1 MPLREV
7 VTTNSAFIGNFC
19 TPNVEYFWR
28 VRPFNEYSTCD
39 SSFGDAFS
47 FNTNAIASK
56 VETVEGVN
64 YWSVRPNPA
73 NSSDAIFVD
82 VEALQSMDATVN
94 MYGVTG
100 QLISSSKQLFATG
113 NNTIELAT
121 SNLTA
126 GLYMVSIE
134 TKTGVT
140 TKRLVI
146 R

>member
-1 MPLREV
+1 
-7 VTTNSAFIGNFC
+7 
-19 TPNVEYFWR
+19 
-28 VRPFNEYSTCD
+28 
-39 SSFGDAFS
+39 
-47 FNTNAIASK
+47 
-56 VETVEGVN
+56 
-64 YWSVRPNPA
+64 
-73 NSSDAIFVD
+73 SSDAIFVD